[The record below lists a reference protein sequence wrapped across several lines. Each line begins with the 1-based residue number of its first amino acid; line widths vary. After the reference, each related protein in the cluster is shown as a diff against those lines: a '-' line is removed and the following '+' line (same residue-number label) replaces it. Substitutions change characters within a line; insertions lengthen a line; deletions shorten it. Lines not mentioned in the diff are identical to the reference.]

1 MAAILCL
8 LLFVCS
14 IGGCD
19 STPADPYDEPILTE
33 TGESATYADIIT
45 EGVSVTTTETSAATT
60 AATTKATTETTVAT
74 TKATVATTKA
84 TTATTKETATTTK
97 ATTAATKT
105 TTETTKSEVTVWI
118 PRSGSKYHSNASCS
132 NMKNPSQV
140 TKSRA
145 IEMGYSAC
153 KKCYN

>member
-1 MAAILCL
+1 MKKAVSMAAILCL
-8 LLFVCS
+8 LLFVYS

-33 TGESATYADIIT
+33 TGESTTDADITT
-45 EGVSVTTTETSAATT
+45 EIVPVTTTETS
-60 AATTKATTETTVAT
+60 VAT
-74 TKATVATTKA
+74 TKS
-84 TTATTKETATTTK
+84 TTATSKETTTTTK

-105 TTETTKSEVTVWI
+105 TTETTKSSTVSEVTVWI
-118 PRSGSKYHSNASCS
+118 PQSGSKYHSSASCS

-153 KKCYN
+153 KRCYN